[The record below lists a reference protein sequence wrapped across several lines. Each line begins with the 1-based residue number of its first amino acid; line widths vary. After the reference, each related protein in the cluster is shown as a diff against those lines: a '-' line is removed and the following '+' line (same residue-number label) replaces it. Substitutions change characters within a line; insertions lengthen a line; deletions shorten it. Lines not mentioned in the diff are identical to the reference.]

1 MKALKNYIKEKESI
15 TELKSERTEISKSH
29 NKYDLNNNF
38 NTNIL
43 HNKNNTKMESSI
55 LNHGLNNSNN
65 NHANILL
72 SNSYE
77 LKDSKINNEIFDQLK
92 KFLDEESK
100 SIKYRNI
107 IMKYFSD
114 FNEYLNKK
122 RKRKR
127 NNTNN
132 LFNKGVNVNCIIK
145 KININDAL
153 SFVNEKYKSYKKDT
167 KNCIL
172 SKMRKY
178 IKLINNE
185 FTLDFKTK
193 ILFPR
198 KLVKDTRLNESEL
211 ISLINGY
218 KMKNDLENLIIFY
231 FLYYSGLTFSCISRI
246 ILNNFKMDFSLLLF
260 KKGILKRINIP
271 LIIKN
276 NLIIFAR
283 QRRNKSQFFFYEL
296 YKGNKT
302 LSRTDFIKFNFSE
315 TLNLYN
321 ENANKKYS
329 LIKDFS
335 KMRKYKILSKKYY
348 SLFDFTYNSINNEFT
363 LLSDNSK
370 YEKNDYNNNSILLSL
385 DSQCNSFKNDNRQ
398 QINDETILNHLNKS
412 NNKLNKDKKKI
423 RTNEKKLVFKNK
435 IKKRKENIPKNLEF
449 SSIESD
455 KKKEYLLIKEIDPLF
470 DNKNSNIF
478 FRKRFSC
485 NLNRCIKD
493 ELNKKKNILFNSLIS
508 SFSENN

>member
-29 NKYDLNNNF
+29 YKYDLNNNF

-43 HNKNNTKMESSI
+43 NNKNNIKMESSI

-77 LKDSKINNEIFDQLK
+77 LKDSKINNQIFDQLK
-92 KFLDEESK
+92 KILDEESK
-100 SIKYRNI
+100 SIKYRDI

-198 KLVKDTRLNESEL
+198 KLVNDTRLNESEL

-271 LIIKN
+271 LVIKN

-283 QRRNKSQFFFYEL
+283 QRRNKSQLFFMNY
-296 YKGNKT
+296 
-302 LSRTDFIKFNFSE
+302 
-315 TLNLYN
+315 
-321 ENANKKYS
+321 
-329 LIKDFS
+329 
-335 KMRKYKILSKKYY
+335 
-348 SLFDFTYNSINNEFT
+348 
-363 LLSDNSK
+363 
-370 YEKNDYNNNSILLSL
+370 
-385 DSQCNSFKNDNRQ
+385 
-398 QINDETILNHLNKS
+398 
-412 NNKLNKDKKKI
+412 
-423 RTNEKKLVFKNK
+423 
-435 IKKRKENIPKNLEF
+435 
-449 SSIESD
+449 
-455 KKKEYLLIKEIDPLF
+455 IKEIKLF
-470 DNKNSNIF
+470 
-478 FRKRFSC
+478 
-485 NLNRCIKD
+485 L
-493 ELNKKKNILFNSLIS
+493 ELTL
-508 SFSENN
+508 